1 MDAKSKA
8 NFINSVAGGQGIP
21 CPNCN
26 TLNEADSRF
35 CIACGTPLSQKKP
48 ENAVPFA
55 AAEPVQEPTPT
66 SAAASSQEPTPTP
79 AAEPSQEPAFAA
91 APSQEKEPVPAAE
104 PSQQPFP
111 TAEPS
116 QQQPFAAAEPSR
128 PPVRPRPVQ
137 SRTKQAEQPKSAAPT
152 EKYVEPESVFAEGLP
167 SWDIEPPQVVVRR
180 KRR

>member
-1 MDAKSKA
+1 MDARSKA

-35 CIACGTPLSQKKP
+35 CIACGTPLSSKKP

-66 SAAASSQEPTPTP
+66 P
-79 AAEPSQEPAFAA
+79 AAELSQEPAFAA

-152 EKYVEPESVFAEGLP
+152 VKYVEPESVFAEGLP

>member
-26 TLNEADSRF
+26 TLNEADSKF
-35 CIACGTPLSQKKP
+35 CIACGTPLTQKKP
-48 ENAVPFA
+48 ENVVPFA
-55 AAEPVQEPTPT
+55 TAEPVQEPTPT
-66 SAAASSQEPTPTP
+66 P
-79 AAEPSQEPAFAA
+79 AA

-167 SWDIEPPQVVVRR
+167 CWDIEPPQVVVRR

>member
-55 AAEPVQEPTPT
+55 AAEPV
-66 SAAASSQEPTPTP
+66 QEPTPTP

-152 EKYVEPESVFAEGLP
+152 VKYVEPESVFAEGLP

>member
-26 TLNEADSRF
+26 TLNEADSKF
-35 CIACGTPLSQKKP
+35 CIACGTPLTQKKP
-48 ENAVPFA
+48 ENVVPFA
-55 AAEPVQEPTPT
+55 TAEPVQEPTPT
-66 SAAASSQEPTPTP
+66 P
-79 AAEPSQEPAFAA
+79 AA

-152 EKYVEPESVFAEGLP
+152 EKYVEPVSVFAEGLP

>member
-26 TLNEADSRF
+26 TLNEADSRV
-35 CIACGTPLSQKKP
+35 CIACGTPLSPKKP
-48 ENAVPFA
+48 ENVVPFA
-55 AAEPVQEPTPT
+55 TAEPVQEPTPT

-79 AAEPSQEPAFAA
+79 AV

>member
-79 AAEPSQEPAFAA
+79 AA

-128 PPVRPRPVQ
+128 SPVRPRPVQ

>member
-26 TLNEADSRF
+26 TLNEADSKF
-35 CIACGTPLSQKKP
+35 CIACGTPLTQKKP
-48 ENAVPFA
+48 ENVVPFA
-55 AAEPVQEPTPT
+55 TAEPVQESTPT
-66 SAAASSQEPTPTP
+66 SAAASSQEQTPTP
-79 AAEPSQEPAFAA
+79 AV

>member
-21 CPNCN
+21 CPNCS
-26 TLNEADSRF
+26 TLNEADSKF
-35 CIACGTPLSQKKP
+35 CIACGTPLTQKKP

-55 AAEPVQEPTPT
+55 TAEPVQEPTPT
-66 SAAASSQEPTPTP
+66 P
-79 AAEPSQEPAFAA
+79 AA

>member
-55 AAEPVQEPTPT
+55 AVEPVQEPTPT

-79 AAEPSQEPAFAA
+79 AAEPSQEP
-91 APSQEKEPVPAAE
+91 QEKEPVPAAE

-152 EKYVEPESVFAEGLP
+152 VKYVEPESVFAEGLP

>member
-35 CIACGTPLSQKKP
+35 CIACGTPLSPKKP

-55 AAEPVQEPTPT
+55 AAEPVQEPTPG
-66 SAAASSQEPTPTP
+66 
-79 AAEPSQEPAFAA
+79 AEPSQEPAFAA
-91 APSQEKEPVPAAE
+91 APAQEKDPVPTAE
-104 PSQQPFP
+104 PSQQQPFP

-116 QQQPFAAAEPSR
+116 QQQPFPTAEPSQQPFAAAEPSR

-137 SRTKQAEQPKSAAPT
+137 SRPKQAEQPKPAAPT
-152 EKYVEPESVFAEGLP
+152 VKYVEPESVFAEGLP

>member
-1 MDAKSKA
+1 MDARSKA

-35 CIACGTPLSQKKP
+35 CIACGTPLSSKKP

-66 SAAASSQEPTPTP
+66 P
-79 AAEPSQEPAFAA
+79 AAELSQEPAFAE

-116 QQQPFAAAEPSR
+116 R

-137 SRTKQAEQPKSAAPT
+137 SRTKQAEQPKPAAPT
-152 EKYVEPESVFAEGLP
+152 VKYVEPESVFAEGLP

>member
-26 TLNEADSRF
+26 TLNEADSKF
-35 CIACGTPLSQKKP
+35 CIACGTPLTQKKP
-48 ENAVPFA
+48 ENVVPFA
-55 AAEPVQEPTPT
+55 TAEPVQEPTPT
-66 SAAASSQEPTPTP
+66 P
-79 AAEPSQEPAFAA
+79 AA

>member
-26 TLNEADSRF
+26 TLNEADSKF
-35 CIACGTPLSQKKP
+35 CIACGTPLTQKKP
-48 ENAVPFA
+48 ENVVPFA
-55 AAEPVQEPTPT
+55 TAEPVQEPTPT

-79 AAEPSQEPAFAA
+79 AA

>member
-55 AAEPVQEPTPT
+55 AAEPVQEPTP
-66 SAAASSQEPTPTP
+66 
-79 AAEPSQEPAFAA
+79 AAELSQEPAFAA

-104 PSQQPFP
+104 PSQQPFS
-111 TAEPS
+111 TAEQS

-152 EKYVEPESVFAEGLP
+152 VKYVEPESVFAEGLP

>member
-26 TLNEADSRF
+26 TLNEADSKF
-35 CIACGTPLSQKKP
+35 CIACGTPLTQKKP
-48 ENAVPFA
+48 ENVVPFA
-55 AAEPVQEPTPT
+55 TAEPVQEPTPT
-66 SAAASSQEPTPTP
+66 P
-79 AAEPSQEPAFAA
+79 AA

-152 EKYVEPESVFAEGLP
+152 EKYVEPESVFAEGLS

>member
-26 TLNEADSRF
+26 TLNEADSKF
-35 CIACGTPLSQKKP
+35 CIACGTPLIQKKP
-48 ENAVPFA
+48 ENVVPFA
-55 AAEPVQEPTPT
+55 TAEPVQEPTPT

-79 AAEPSQEPAFAA
+79 AV

>member
-1 MDAKSKA
+1 MDARSKA

-26 TLNEADSRF
+26 TLNEADSKF
-35 CIACGTPLSQKKP
+35 CIACGTPLTQKKS

-55 AAEPVQEPTPT
+55 TAEPPQEPT
-66 SAAASSQEPTPTP
+66 QEAVSPQKPAQAP
-79 AAEPSQEPAFAA
+79 AAEPSQKPAFAA
-91 APSQEKEPVPAAE
+91 AVQEKEPVPEEA
-104 PSQQPFP
+104 SSRQPFP

-116 QQQPFAAAEPSR
+116 RQT
-128 PPVRPRPVQ
+128 VQ
-137 SRTKQAEQPKSAAPT
+137 SRPKQAEQPKPAAPT
-152 EKYVEPESVFAEGLP
+152 VKYIEPESVFAEGLP

>member
-1 MDAKSKA
+1 MDARSKA

-35 CIACGTPLSQKKP
+35 CIACGTPLSSKKP

-55 AAEPVQEPTPT
+55 AAEPVQEPTP
-66 SAAASSQEPTPTP
+66 
-79 AAEPSQEPAFAA
+79 AAELSQEPAFAE

-137 SRTKQAEQPKSAAPT
+137 SRTKQAEQPKPAAPT
-152 EKYVEPESVFAEGLP
+152 VKYVEPESVFAEGLP

>member
-26 TLNEADSRF
+26 TLNEADPKF
-35 CIACGTPLSQKKP
+35 CIACGTPLTQKKP
-48 ENAVPFA
+48 ENVVPFA
-55 AAEPVQEPTPT
+55 TAEPVQEPTPT
-66 SAAASSQEPTPTP
+66 P
-79 AAEPSQEPAFAA
+79 AA

>member
-26 TLNEADSRF
+26 TLNEADSKF
-35 CIACGTPLSQKKP
+35 CIACGTPLTQKKP
-48 ENAVPFA
+48 ENVVPFA
-55 AAEPVQEPTPT
+55 TAEPVQEPT
-66 SAAASSQEPTPTP
+66 STP
-79 AAEPSQEPAFAA
+79 AA

>member
-35 CIACGTPLSQKKP
+35 CIACGTPLSPKKP

-55 AAEPVQEPTPT
+55 AAEPSQEPTQE
-66 SAAASSQEPTPTP
+66 AASPQEPTPTP
-79 AAEPSQEPAFAA
+79 AAEPSQEPVPEAA
-91 APSQEKEPVPAAE
+91 S
-104 PSQQPFP
+104 SRQPFP
-111 TAEPS
+111 
-116 QQQPFAAAEPSR
+116 AAEPSR

-137 SRTKQAEQPKSAAPT
+137 ARPKQAEQPKPAAPT
-152 EKYVEPESVFAEGLP
+152 VKYIEPESVFAEGLP

>member
-26 TLNEADSRF
+26 TLNEADSKF
-35 CIACGTPLSQKKP
+35 CIACGTPLTQKKP
-48 ENAVPFA
+48 ENVVPFA
-55 AAEPVQEPTPT
+55 TAEPVQEPTPT
-66 SAAASSQEPTPTP
+66 P
-79 AAEPSQEPAFAA
+79 AA
-91 APSQEKEPVPAAE
+91 APSQEKEPVPA
-104 PSQQPFP
+104 
-111 TAEPS
+111 AEPS

>member
-8 NFINSVAGGQGIP
+8 NFITSVAGGQGIP

-26 TLNEADSRF
+26 TLNEADSKF
-35 CIACGTPLSQKKP
+35 CIACGTPLIQKKP
-48 ENAVPFA
+48 ENVVPFA
-55 AAEPVQEPTPT
+55 TAEPVQEPTPT

-79 AAEPSQEPAFAA
+79 AV

>member
-1 MDAKSKA
+1 MDARSKA

-35 CIACGTPLSQKKP
+35 CIACGTPLSSKKP

-66 SAAASSQEPTPTP
+66 PAAASSQEPTPTP
-79 AAEPSQEPAFAA
+79 AAELSQEPAFAE

-137 SRTKQAEQPKSAAPT
+137 SRTKQAEQPKPAAPT
-152 EKYVEPESVFAEGLP
+152 VKYVEPESVFAEGLP

>member
-79 AAEPSQEPAFAA
+79 AA

-128 PPVRPRPVQ
+128 SPVRPRPVQ
-137 SRTKQAEQPKSAAPT
+137 SRTKQAEQPKSAAST

>member
-35 CIACGTPLSQKKP
+35 CIACGTPLSPKKP

-55 AAEPVQEPTPT
+55 AAEPSQEPTQEAASRQEPTPI
-66 SAAASSQEPTPTP
+66 P
-79 AAEPSQEPAFAA
+79 AAEPTQEQAFAA
-91 APSQEKEPVPAAE
+91 APTQEKEPVSEAV
-104 PSQQPFP
+104 SSGQPFP
-111 TAEPS
+111 TADPS
-116 QQQPFAAAEPSR
+116 QQQPFSAAEPSR
-128 PPVRPRPVQ
+128 PPMRPRPVQ
-137 SRTKQAEQPKSAAPT
+137 SRPKQAEQPKPAAPT
-152 EKYVEPESVFAEGLP
+152 EKYIEPESVFAEGLP